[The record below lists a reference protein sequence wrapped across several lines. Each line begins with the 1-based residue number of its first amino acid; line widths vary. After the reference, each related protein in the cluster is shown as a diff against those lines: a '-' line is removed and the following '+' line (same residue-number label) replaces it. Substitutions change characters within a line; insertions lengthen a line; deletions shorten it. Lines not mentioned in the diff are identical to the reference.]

1 MRDQLYDCGVEFKV
15 RKIDCRNAILPREE
29 GCDLLIRNKA
39 ELDQNRAQACARALL
54 LSQRLLQLFSGDDL
68 RLEQKIAN
76 PLRHSVLRAR

>member
-1 MRDQLYDCGVEFKV
+1 MRDQLDNCGIQFEVGE
-15 RKIDCRNAILPREE
+15 IDRRNAVLPREE
-29 GCDLLIRNKA
+29 GCDLLIGNKA

-54 LSQRLLQLFSGDDL
+54 LSQCLLQLFSGDDL